1 MKKYQK
7 RILAVVVANALTNG
21 LYLNAHAN
29 PTGASVVHGQA
40 SFAQPNASTLQITN
54 TPNAIINWQ
63 GFSIGK
69 GESTHF
75 IQQNANSRVLN
86 RVTGQSPSAILG
98 HLQSNG
104 KVFVIN
110 PNGIVFGQQ
119 ATVDTAGLIASTL
132 NISNQDFI
140 QGHFNFQGDGGSID
154 NQGYIR
160 SGKNGEVVFISPDIK
175 NSGIIEAEGGQILL
189 AAGRSITLNS
199 LDNKGISLKVTA
211 PGDTVLNLGQLIA
224 DKGSVGLFADIIH
237 HQGRIQSKSLVRG
250 ADGKI
255 HLIANNEVTTS
266 KDSVTIADNGEIT
279 IKSQGNTKVSGQVS
293 TKSSQQ
299 GGRIELLGH
308 TVSVAN
314 AKINASGNTG
324 GGEILVGGNYQG
336 KGSTQTA
343 QQTHINA
350 STQLKANAI
359 DSGKGG
365 RVIVW
370 ADGSTQSY
378 GEIQARGGQFGG
390 DGGFVET
397 SGKQFLDLGDFVPDL
412 KAINGHGGTWLLDP
426 TDVTISNANLNTT
439 EAPAGTFNPSGAI
452 NSSTIDVADIVTALE
467 AGTNVQINT
476 ASGGVGLG
484 DITIASAINQTVA
497 TAASLTLTA
506 EGSIDIVAPISTY
519 GDINFSSGTGG
530 SGDIG
535 ESASVAITS
544 YNGNISFSSN
554 DNINLNTNG
563 VTLNA
568 NNGAISLTAGTGGFG
583 GTIDI
588 NDLTANTSVTLTALG
603 DISQFGSSIN
613 SPQLTIIGQT
623 IKLDSGINSFQ
634 KLTVEATGNVEVA
647 NLGNFA
653 ILNNG
658 TYDGVTSGVGG
669 YVALD
674 SYGNGTISSDPAN
687 GGGKIISGTIN
698 LNTNSGGG
706 QIGNSKT
713 DPLITNHSP
722 DSNISIGKNGSP
734 VHGVFIEQTDG
745 TLNLNTNFYNDG
757 DIYLNA
763 SFGQLTVNPA
773 INNGANKVR
782 LLASADVI
790 IVPAAGVNTTTG
802 YIFLEDNDP
811 LDNIGELHTGSGGL
825 VTLQNLG
832 PWIISSP
839 VVLPTGQDIEL
850 ISQGNFNVNSTG
862 KISGPGGVSHNAKL
876 VIHNKTSGAAIT
888 VDAAGGGVLAD
899 NLVLLSNNGQ
909 IDLAGGNVTFN
920 TLFANSGTGVNSSV
934 FAYSTT
940 DFDIV
945 NSSGLLDGG
954 VTYSGGVTADNA
966 VRLSAGTGNQIGGTA
981 NSTGSIKTAQINFDV
996 SNNQIGSA
1004 AYPVIL
1010 NGNTTI
1016 GSLTDALGGI
1026 YLNQTAGNLQIDDL
1040 SVAPGNAVPISLT
1053 TAGSINFGDGVN
1065 LISNGGNISLTA
1077 NGNINLVAGS
1087 GVATQINSTHFTSG
1101 LDGGV
1106 IAINV
1111 ANGNLLLPATA
1122 NTGEQS
1128 QIVSSGGNIDIHI
1141 NNGNLDMPSTT
1152 GTASINASGGAGT
1165 GDITIKSDTFAIASG
1180 NTIMTDTTNG
1190 AVYIL
1195 PYTTSADI
1203 LIGSGGLLTES
1214 ELLNINAS
1222 RLTIGDSSSTGTLT
1236 LNVAD
1241 GTLHDNEFTAKI
1253 LEFQS
1258 GHIIS
1263 NSNIDLTSPS
1273 PSNKKVTFTTGTITG
1288 NRIDIN
1294 NSINLGSDGQL
1305 EITSDLVDINNQ
1317 VLATGTTQF
1326 DLTATDTEFNPGGL
1340 GNLIK
1345 VNGNYTVTGNSTF
1358 DGSGITEFESLYANG
1373 LGQVVKIQNDATA
1386 LFDNGYQQSA
1396 GQTIIESGGLLQDVL
1411 GSTSFNGGE
1420 LRGNGTISSNVTMN
1434 STSQLIPG
1442 ASPGLLTIS
1451 GDLTLNSG
1459 SHLLPEIQGI
1469 SRGSTYDAVDVNG
1482 NVTINNAIIDIAHS
1496 SYSGEAIGDYYN
1508 IISSTGAITGSF
1520 AQINTGDS
1528 SVYTGAIVPPTDQ
1541 TYKLTLASLSGSGTP
1556 PPTDPPVTPPY
1567 IVPPTDPVDPPTDP
1581 VDPPTDPVDPPTD
1594 PVDPPTDPVDP
1605 PTDPV
1610 DPPTDPVNPPT
1621 DPVPHP
1627 EPQVPDVA
1635 VPPGSRLDP
1644 VGSLVAIRSNPF
1656 RSWSPA
1662 VLIVDTGDDDNSDGI
1677 VLQCSDL

>member
-140 QGHFNFQGDGGSID
+140 QGRFNFQGDGGSID

-255 HLIANNEVTTS
+255 HLIANSEVTTS
-266 KDSVTIADNGEIT
+266 KDSVTIADSGEIT
-279 IKSQGNTKVSGQVS
+279 IKSQDNTKVSGQVS

-308 TVSVAN
+308 TVNVAD
-314 AKINASGNTG
+314 AKINASGDTG
-324 GGEILVGGNYQG
+324 GGEILVGGDYQG

-343 QQTHINA
+343 QTTHIA
-350 STQLKANAI
+350 SSTQLKANAI
-359 DSGKGG
+359 DNGKGG

-390 DGGFVET
+390 NGGFVET

-426 TDVTISNANLNTT
+426 TDVTISNASLNTI
-439 EAPAGTFNPSGAI
+439 EAPAGTFNPNGAVAT
-452 NSSTIDVADIVTALE
+452 STIDVADIVAALE

-476 ASGGVGLG
+476 TSPGAGLG

-497 TAASLTLTA
+497 TAASLNLTA
-506 EGSIDIVAPISTY
+506 GSSIDIAAPISTY
-519 GDINFSSGTGG
+519 GDINFVSGADG

-568 NNGAISLTAGTGGFG
+568 NNGAILLTAGTGIFG

-588 NDLTANTSVTLTALG
+588 NNLTANTSVTLTAPG

-613 SPQLTIIGQT
+613 SPQLTVIGQT

-653 ILNNG
+653 IFNDG
-658 TYDGVTSGVGG
+658 TRDGVSSGIGG
-669 YVALD
+669 YVTLD

-687 GGGKIISGTIN
+687 GGGKIVSGTIN

-722 DSNISIGKNGSP
+722 SSDISIGKNGSP
-734 VHGVFIEQTDG
+734 VHGVFIEQTGG
-745 TLNLNTNFYNDG
+745 TLDLNSNFYNDG
-757 DIYLNA
+757 EIYLNA
-763 SFGQLTVNPA
+763 SFGQLTINPT
-773 INNGANKVR
+773 INNGANNVH
-782 LLASADVI
+782 LLANSNVTFMGPADI
-790 IVPAAGVNTTTG
+790 TTTTG
-802 YIFLEDNDP
+802 YIFLEDTNP
-811 LDNIGELHTGSGGL
+811 LDNINDLHTGSGGL
-825 VTLQNLG
+825 VTLQSQG
-832 PWIISSP
+832 PWTINSS

-850 ISQGNFNVNSTG
+850 KSQGNFNVNSTG

-876 VIHNKTSGAAIT
+876 VINTKSNSGATIT
-888 VDAAGGGVLAD
+888 VDGAASGVLAD

-954 VTYSGGVTADNA
+954 VTYLGGVTADNA
-966 VRLSAGTGNQIGGTA
+966 VRLSAGAGNQIGGTA
-981 NSTGSIKTAQINFDV
+981 NSTGAIKAQQINFDV
-996 SNNQIGSA
+996 AGNQIGSA

-1010 NGNTTI
+1010 KGDTTI

-1026 YLNQTAGNLQIDDL
+1026 YLNQTIGNLQIDDL
-1040 SVAPGNAVPISLT
+1040 NVAPGNAVPISLT
-1053 TAGSINFGDGVN
+1053 TAGSIDFGDGVN
-1065 LISNGGNISLTA
+1065 LISNGGNINLTA
-1077 NGNINLVAGS
+1077 NDNINLVAGS
-1087 GVATQINSTHFTSG
+1087 GVATKIDSTHFTLG
-1101 LDGGV
+1101 VDGGV

-1111 ANGNLLLPATA
+1111 ANGNLLLPATV

-1128 QIVSSGGNIDIHI
+1128 QIISSGGNIDIHI
-1141 NNGNLDMPSTT
+1141 NNGSLNMPSTT
-1152 GTASINASGGAGT
+1152 GAASINASGGTGT

-1180 NTIMTDTTNG
+1180 NTIVTDTSNG

-1214 ELLNINAS
+1214 QLLSINAS

-1241 GTLHDNEFTAKI
+1241 GTLQDTEFTAKI

-1258 GHIIS
+1258 GQIIS
-1263 NSNIDLTSPS
+1263 NSNIDLTSTS
-1273 PSNKKVTFTTGTITG
+1273 KKVTFTTDITTG

-1294 NSINLGSDGQL
+1294 NLIDLSNNGQL
-1305 EITSDLVDINNQ
+1305 EITSDLVDINNR

-1326 DLTATDTEFNPGGL
+1326 DLTATDAEFNPGGV

-1345 VNGNYTVTGNSTF
+1345 VNGNYTVSGNSTF
-1358 DGSGITEFESLYANG
+1358 DGSGITEFESSYTNST
-1373 LGQVVKIQNDATA
+1373 GQVVRIQNGATA

-1396 GQTIIESGGLLQDVL
+1396 GQTIIESGGLLDDVL
-1411 GSTSFNGGE
+1411 NSTSFNGGE

-1434 STSQLIPG
+1434 NTSQLIPG

-1459 SHLLPEIQGI
+1459 SHLLPEIQGT
-1469 SRGSTYDAVDVNG
+1469 SRGVTYDAIDVNG

-1508 IISSTGAITGSF
+1508 IISSTGIITGSF

-1528 SVYTGAIVPPTDQ
+1528 SVYTGAIVPPSNQ

-1662 VLIVDTGDDDNSDGI
+1662 ILIVDTGDDDNSDGI